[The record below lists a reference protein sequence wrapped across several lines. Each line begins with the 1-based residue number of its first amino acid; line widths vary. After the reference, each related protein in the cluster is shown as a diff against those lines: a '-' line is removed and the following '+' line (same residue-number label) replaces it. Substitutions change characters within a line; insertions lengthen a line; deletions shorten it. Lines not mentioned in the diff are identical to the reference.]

1 VAESPSPPGAAGTP
15 TAADT
20 DRRWR
25 LRHLPALLVA
35 SAVIMV
41 VAAAVGW
48 QSRGATGGAGAAV
61 GVGIVTLSYTL
72 STLVIAW
79 ADSISPKLVLP
90 FGVGAYIAKFSLLGG
105 AMIVLGG
112 TGWPGLLPMAWGIVA
127 GVVGWTAAQI
137 WWIVTVHMPGAPR

>member
-1 VAESPSPPGAAGTP
+1 
-15 TAADT
+15 
-20 DRRWR
+20 
-25 LRHLPALLVA
+25 
-35 SAVIMV
+35 MV

-48 QSRGATGGAGAAV
+48 QSRGATGGAGAAI

-137 WWIVTVHMPGAPR
+137 WWIVTVHMPGAAPR